1 MSLASY
7 TLGELRRRPGR
18 TALTLI
24 GIAIGVS
31 SIVAIMICT
40 QTTRSAY
47 RTMFE
52 QLTGRAELEVVAEA
66 YSGFDPAIVAQLA
79 HTPGVAAAI
88 PVVQTSTALITPAG
102 ASGVMALGIDPQ
114 QDTAARDYEFR
125 AGRMLQSGKEVL
137 LAANVAESNDWKLG
151 SKIRIM
157 APAGV
162 TALEV
167 VGLLEPVG
175 PAASK
180 LGGVVILPLATA
192 QELFRLGSQINGVQ
206 LVLQQGAVSQQ
217 VERDIAPTLPAG
229 LTVQVPATRSQMAH
243 DSLFATE
250 QGLEVMS
257 AVSLVA
263 GTFVILNVFLMNLG
277 ERRKQ
282 FAILRALGATHR
294 QITRLLLVEA
304 ALLGLLG
311 TALGMIL
318 GIGVAVVFVRGME
331 QFLRMPLSRLE
342 IGWPPFI
349 AALVLGPTAA
359 LAAAYIPS
367 RRESNR
373 PPLDALLDRHAN
385 RDEHERRWT
394 VKLGLA
400 MITST
405 FLILIAMLAGWLAPA
420 TITLIVP
427 PSMALFLIGAVLA
440 LPLVITPLLNV
451 AGRIFEPLLGIEAV
465 LARRQLERHRP
476 RTSLTVGVL
485 VIAMV
490 ITVGMGNS
498 LLNNVH
504 DVGDWQK
511 RTVTVDFLV
520 RSVLPDTGLMIAA
533 AMPDHLRDDVAALPG
548 IQRVDRLAFVPAKAQ
563 DRQSNDRQVLVLAKT
578 LQPNDPITFDL
589 SSGDPAQIVERLR
602 QGEVVIGTVLAGKL
616 QLQAGDTITLNTK
629 TGEQMLK
636 IAGTSDEYTAGGMA
650 IYMDWNYADERL
662 GVAGADVLMIT
673 AEKGRF
679 AEAKTALDQFCRE
692 RHLMLQTQEDFGTF
706 LDHMVQQV
714 TGFLWMLMALA
725 FVVASLGIVN
735 TLTMNVLEQTREL
748 GVLRAVAMQRRQIR
762 KLILAQAGAL
772 GLVAV
777 IPGVVV
783 GIFLATM
790 ISLATFSVSG
800 HAVGFAIDV
809 LFVAQTAIAGFGI
822 SLLAALLP
830 AERAARLEIV
840 RALQY
845 E

>member
-7 TLGELRRRPGR
+7 TWGELRRRPGR

-66 YSGFDPAIVAQLA
+66 YAGFDPAILPQVAK
-79 HTPGVAAAI
+79 TPGVAAAI
-88 PVVQTSTALITPAG
+88 PVVQTSTALLTPSG
-102 ASGVMALGIDPQ
+102 ATGVMALGIDPA
-114 QDTAARDYEFR
+114 QDTAARDYQFR
-125 AGRMLQSGKEVL
+125 EGRMLRSGKEVL
-137 LAANVAESNDWKLG
+137 LAANVAESNEWKIG
-151 SKIRIM
+151 SQVSVM

-162 TALEV
+162 TRLEV

-180 LGGVVILPLATA
+180 LGGVIILPLATA
-192 QELFRLGSQINGVQ
+192 QEMFRLGTQINGVQ
-206 LVLQQGAVSQQ
+206 LVLKEGAVVQQ

-229 LTVQVPATRSQMAH
+229 LSVQIPATRSQMAH
-243 DSLFATE
+243 DSLYATE

-282 FAILRALGATHR
+282 FAILRALGATYR
-294 QITRLLLVEA
+294 QITRLLITEA
-304 ALLGLLG
+304 ALLGLVG
-311 TALGMIL
+311 TALGMLL
-318 GIGVAVVFVRGME
+318 GIGVAVIFVRGME

-342 IGWPPFI
+342 IGWPPFLT
-349 AALVLGPTAA
+349 ALILGPTAA

-367 RRESNR
+367 RRESRR
-373 PPLDALLDRHAN
+373 PPLEALLDRHAT
-385 RDEHERRWT
+385 RDERERRWT
-394 VKLGLA
+394 VKLGLV
-400 MITST
+400 MISST
-405 FLILIAMLAGWLAPA
+405 FLILIAMLAGWLSPA
-420 TITLIVP
+420 TITRIVP

-440 LPLVITPLLNV
+440 LPLVISPLLHL
-451 AGRIFEPLLGIEAV
+451 AGRTFEPLLGIEAT

-533 AMPDHLRDDVAALPG
+533 AMPDHLREEVASLPA
-548 IQRVDRLAFVPAKAQ
+548 IERVDRLAFVPAKAQ
-563 DRQSNDRQVLVLAKT
+563 GRQVLVLAKT
-578 LQPNDPITFDL
+578 LEPNDPITFDL
-589 SSGDPAQIVERLR
+589 TTGDSEQVVERLR

-616 QLQAGDTITLNTK
+616 QLAAGDTITLNTK
-629 TGEQMLK
+629 TGTQVLT

-650 IYMDWNYADERL
+650 IYMDWQYADERL

-673 AEKGRF
+673 ADKNRF
-679 AEAKTALDQFCRE
+679 SEAKAALDQFCRE
-692 RHLMLQTQEDFGTF
+692 KHLMLQTQEDFGTF
-706 LDHMVQQV
+706 LDHMVKQV

-772 GLVAV
+772 GLIAV

-809 LFVAQTAIAGFGI
+809 LFVAQTALAGFGI